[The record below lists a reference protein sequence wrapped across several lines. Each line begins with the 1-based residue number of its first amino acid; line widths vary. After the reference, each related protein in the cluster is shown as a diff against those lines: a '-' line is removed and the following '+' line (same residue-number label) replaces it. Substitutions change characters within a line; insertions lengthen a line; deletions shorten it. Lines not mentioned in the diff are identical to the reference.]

1 MQKTKIVLQLIRL
14 NYLEVNIYMTKV
26 ELLAPVG
33 DWNCLKAAVQ
43 NGADAVYFGVEQ
55 FNARMYA
62 ANFNVEDMKQV
73 IDYCKLRNVKT
84 NLTLNTLLE
93 NCEFDN
99 AVDLAKEAYKAGV
112 DAIIVQDL
120 GLAKYLID
128 NIPGLPIHASTQMTV
143 HNLQGVLKLEK
154 LGFDRV
160 VLSREL
166 SCEEIEYICKN
177 CKVEIETFIHGA
189 LCICYSGQCLFSSVV
204 GGRSGNRGKCA
215 GPCRLPY
222 ELISENAE
230 THERKSIDKGYLLS
244 TKDLCGIAY
253 LPRLIQAGVKCFKI
267 EGRMKS
273 PEYVATVTRIYRKY
287 IDMVLNND
295 DFIIDEKDINDL
307 MQVFNRGGFSDGHL
321 DSKHNRNLIFP
332 EKPSNMGIYLGTIK
346 KYNSNKGHITLQLEE
361 DLELGD
367 SISVSN
373 EASKYLVSELMIKN
387 VNQKKVSANTEVTIG
402 RMKGNIKVGDK
413 VYRISSKALSDFA
426 KASYDNCENKKIP
439 LNCTVT
445 IKKNTPISMEISTN
459 KNTCYNELYSSIYV
473 KEISNMIPIDA
484 LKTPIS
490 VERVVKQISKTTNT
504 PFSFENITVLLDDG
518 LYVPSISTLNE
529 LRRTALEKVEQ
540 EILSRAKRT
549 LLDLSRKSKES
560 ITYTPNV
567 KNPEISVLFRQLDL
581 DFDYTK
587 LDKEKITNIYVSLE
601 LFISKKY
608 SKVISYFSDNYN
620 LYIYVPSII
629 KTNYKNIA
637 LSTIEQAVMIYN
649 IKGFIVS
656 NIGDFELL
664 KKYSKDYEFIGNYTL
679 NVFNNNTMEEY
690 RKLGLSRITLSREL
704 NQELIKE
711 MLANANIN
719 TEMIVYG
726 NLPLMASSYCFLGE
740 TNKCY
745 PDCGTNCKKNNKYY
759 LKDRL
764 GFNFRVVPNSIE
776 TVTLIC
782 NSKTLSVSTKDLPV
796 NFVRLDILDESIN
809 EINEAVDKAYNR
821 EKLEGLQ
828 YTNGNL
834 YREV

>member
-1 MQKTKIVLQLIRL
+1 
-14 NYLEVNIYMTKV
+14 MTKV

-128 NIPGLPIHASTQMTV
+128 NIPRLPIHASTQMTV

>member
-1 MQKTKIVLQLIRL
+1 
-14 NYLEVNIYMTKV
+14 MTKV

-587 LDKEKITNIYVSLE
+587 LNKEKITNIYVSLE

-656 NIGDFELL
+656 NIGDFELF

>member
-1 MQKTKIVLQLIRL
+1 
-14 NYLEVNIYMTKV
+14 MTKV

-73 IDYCKLRNVKT
+73 IEYCKLRNVKT

-99 AVDLAKEAYKAGV
+99 AVDLAKEAYKTGV

-253 LPRLIQAGVKCFKI
+253 LPRLVQAGVKCFKI

-287 IDMVLNND
+287 IDMVLNNY

-439 LNCTVT
+439 LNCAVT

-540 EILSRAKRT
+540 EILSRAKKT
-549 LLDLSRKSKES
+549 LLDLSKKSKES

-567 KNPEISVLFRQLDL
+567 KNPEISVLFRQLEL

-608 SKVISYFSDNYN
+608 SKIISYFSDNYN

-796 NFVRLDILDESIN
+796 NFVRLDILDESTN

>member
-1 MQKTKIVLQLIRL
+1 
-14 NYLEVNIYMTKV
+14 MTKV

-73 IDYCKLRNVKT
+73 IEYCKLRNVKT

-99 AVDLAKEAYKAGV
+99 AVDLAKEAYKTGV

-253 LPRLIQAGVKCFKI
+253 LPRLVQAGVKCFKI

-287 IDMVLNND
+287 IDMVLNNY

-540 EILSRAKRT
+540 EILSRAKKT
-549 LLDLSRKSKES
+549 LIDLSKKSKES

-567 KNPEISVLFRQLDL
+567 KNPEISVLFRQLEL

-608 SKVISYFSDNYN
+608 SKIISYFSDNYN

>member
-1 MQKTKIVLQLIRL
+1 
-14 NYLEVNIYMTKV
+14 MTKV

-73 IDYCKLRNVKT
+73 IEYCKLRNVKT

-549 LLDLSRKSKES
+549 LLDLSKKSKES

-608 SKVISYFSDNYN
+608 SKIISYFSDNYN

-711 MLANANIN
+711 MLANANLN

-726 NLPLMASSYCFLGE
+726 NLPLMASSYCFLGK

-745 PDCGTNCKKNNKYY
+745 PNCGTNCKKNNKYY

>member
-1 MQKTKIVLQLIRL
+1 
-14 NYLEVNIYMTKV
+14 MTKV

-73 IDYCKLRNVKT
+73 IEYCKLRNVKT

-99 AVDLAKEAYKAGV
+99 AVDLAKEAYKTGV

-253 LPRLIQAGVKCFKI
+253 LPRLVQAGVKCFKI

-287 IDMVLNND
+287 IDMVLNNY

-540 EILSRAKRT
+540 EILSRAKKT
-549 LLDLSRKSKES
+549 LLDLSKKSKES

-567 KNPEISVLFRQLDL
+567 KNPEISVLFRQLEL
-581 DFDYTK
+581 DFDYIK

-608 SKVISYFSDNYN
+608 SKIISYFSDNYN

>member
-1 MQKTKIVLQLIRL
+1 
-14 NYLEVNIYMTKV
+14 MTKV

>member
-1 MQKTKIVLQLIRL
+1 
-14 NYLEVNIYMTKV
+14 MTKV

-73 IDYCKLRNVKT
+73 IEYCKLRNVKT

-99 AVDLAKEAYKAGV
+99 AVDLAKEAYKTGV

-253 LPRLIQAGVKCFKI
+253 LPRLVQAGVKCFKI

-287 IDMVLNND
+287 IDMVLNNY

-387 VNQKKVSANTEVTIG
+387 VNQKKISANTEVTIG

-549 LLDLSRKSKES
+549 LLDLSKKSKES

-567 KNPEISVLFRQLDL
+567 KNPEISVLFRQLEL

-608 SKVISYFSDNYN
+608 SKIISYFSDNYN

-796 NFVRLDILDESIN
+796 NFVRLDILNESIN

>member
-1 MQKTKIVLQLIRL
+1 
-14 NYLEVNIYMTKV
+14 MTKV

-73 IDYCKLRNVKT
+73 IEYCKLRNVKT

-99 AVDLAKEAYKAGV
+99 AVDLAKESYKTGV

-295 DFIIDEKDINDL
+295 DFIIDEKDINNL

-549 LLDLSRKSKES
+549 LLDLSKKSKES

-567 KNPEISVLFRQLDL
+567 KNPEISVLFRQLEL

-608 SKVISYFSDNYN
+608 SKIISYFSDNYN

-796 NFVRLDILDESIN
+796 NFVRLDILNESIN

>member
-1 MQKTKIVLQLIRL
+1 MRKP
-14 NYLEVNIYMTKV
+14 
-26 ELLAPVG
+26 ELLSPAG
-33 DWNCLKAAVQ
+33 DFECLKAAVQ
-43 NGADAVYFGVEQ
+43 NGANSVYFGSTLFSARASAGNFDNEQ
-55 FNARMYA
+55 LKNAI
-62 ANFNVEDMKQV
+62 Q
-73 IDYCKLRNVKT
+73 YCKLRNVKT

-321 DSKHNRNLIFP
+321 NSKHNRNLIFP

-540 EILSRAKRT
+540 EILSRAKKT
-549 LLDLSRKSKES
+549 LLDLSKKSKES

-567 KNPEISVLFRQLDL
+567 KNPEISVLFRQLEL

-608 SKVISYFSDNYN
+608 SKIISYFSDNYN

>member
-1 MQKTKIVLQLIRL
+1 
-14 NYLEVNIYMTKV
+14 MTKV

-549 LLDLSRKSKES
+549 LLDLSKKSKES

-567 KNPEISVLFRQLDL
+567 K
-581 DFDYTK
+581 
-587 LDKEKITNIYVSLE
+587 
-601 LFISKKY
+601 
-608 SKVISYFSDNYN
+608 
-620 LYIYVPSII
+620 
-629 KTNYKNIA
+629 
-637 LSTIEQAVMIYN
+637 
-649 IKGFIVS
+649 
-656 NIGDFELL
+656 IGRA
-664 KKYSKDYEFIGNYTL
+664 SC
-679 NVFNNNTMEEY
+679 
-690 RKLGLSRITLSREL
+690 RE
-704 NQELIKE
+704 
-711 MLANANIN
+711 
-719 TEMIVYG
+719 
-726 NLPLMASSYCFLGE
+726 
-740 TNKCY
+740 
-745 PDCGTNCKKNNKYY
+745 
-759 LKDRL
+759 
-764 GFNFRVVPNSIE
+764 RV
-776 TVTLIC
+776 
-782 NSKTLSVSTKDLPV
+782 
-796 NFVRLDILDESIN
+796 
-809 EINEAVDKAYNR
+809 
-821 EKLEGLQ
+821 
-828 YTNGNL
+828 
-834 YREV
+834 

>member
-1 MQKTKIVLQLIRL
+1 
-14 NYLEVNIYMTKV
+14 MTKV

-321 DSKHNRNLIFP
+321 DSKHNGNLIFP

-439 LNCTVT
+439 LSCTVT

-726 NLPLMASSYCFLGE
+726 NLPLMSSSYCFLGE

-745 PDCGTNCKKNNKYY
+745 PNCGTNCKKNNKYY

-809 EINEAVDKAYNR
+809 EINDAVNKAYNR

>member
-1 MQKTKIVLQLIRL
+1 
-14 NYLEVNIYMTKV
+14 MTKV

-73 IDYCKLRNVKT
+73 IEYCKLRNVKT

-99 AVDLAKEAYKAGV
+99 AVDLAKEAYKTGV

-253 LPRLIQAGVKCFKI
+253 LPRLVQAGVKCFKI

-287 IDMVLNND
+287 IDMVLNNY

-504 PFSFENITVLLDDG
+504 PFSFENITVLLNDG

-540 EILSRAKRT
+540 EILSRAKKT
-549 LLDLSRKSKES
+549 LLDLSKKSKES

-567 KNPEISVLFRQLDL
+567 KNPEISVLFRQLEL

-608 SKVISYFSDNYN
+608 SKIISYFSDNYN

>member
-1 MQKTKIVLQLIRL
+1 
-14 NYLEVNIYMTKV
+14 MTKV

-99 AVDLAKEAYKAGV
+99 AVDLAKEAYKAGI

-166 SCEEIEYICKN
+166 SCDEIEYICKN

-189 LCICYSGQCLFSSVV
+189 LCICYSGQCLFSSIV

-367 SISVSN
+367 SVSVSN

-426 KASYDNCENKKIP
+426 KASYNNCENKKIP

-549 LLDLSRKSKES
+549 LLDLSKKSKES

-608 SKVISYFSDNYN
+608 SKIISYFSDNYN

-637 LSTIEQAVMIYN
+637 LSTIEQAIMVYN
-649 IKGFIVS
+649 IKGFVIS
-656 NIGDFELL
+656 NIGDLELL

-726 NLPLMASSYCFLGE
+726 NLPLMSSSYCFLGK

-796 NFVRLDILDESIN
+796 NFVRLDILDESID

>member
-1 MQKTKIVLQLIRL
+1 
-14 NYLEVNIYMTKV
+14 MTKV

-637 LSTIEQAVMIYN
+637 LSTIEQAIMVYN

-711 MLANANIN
+711 MLANANID

-726 NLPLMASSYCFLGE
+726 NLPLMASSYCFLGK

>member
-1 MQKTKIVLQLIRL
+1 
-14 NYLEVNIYMTKV
+14 MTKV

-295 DFIIDEKDINDL
+295 NFIIDEKDINDL

>member
-1 MQKTKIVLQLIRL
+1 
-14 NYLEVNIYMTKV
+14 MTKV

-656 NIGDFELL
+656 NIGDFELF

-745 PDCGTNCKKNNKYY
+745 PNCGTNCKKNNKYY

>member
-1 MQKTKIVLQLIRL
+1 
-14 NYLEVNIYMTKV
+14 MTKV

-73 IDYCKLRNVKT
+73 IEYCKLRNVKT

-99 AVDLAKEAYKAGV
+99 AVDLAKEAYKTGV

-253 LPRLIQAGVKCFKI
+253 LPRLVQAGVKCFKI

-287 IDMVLNND
+287 IDMVLNNY

-346 KYNSNKGHITLQLEE
+346 KYNSNKCHITLQLEE

-540 EILSRAKRT
+540 EILSRAKKT
-549 LLDLSRKSKES
+549 LLDLSKKSKES

-567 KNPEISVLFRQLDL
+567 KNPEISVLFRQLEL

-796 NFVRLDILDESIN
+796 NFVRLDILDESID

>member
-1 MQKTKIVLQLIRL
+1 
-14 NYLEVNIYMTKV
+14 MTKV

-73 IDYCKLRNVKT
+73 IEYCKLRNVKT

-99 AVDLAKEAYKAGV
+99 AVDLAKEAYKTGV

-253 LPRLIQAGVKCFKI
+253 LPRLVQAGVKCFKI

-287 IDMVLNND
+287 IDMVLNNY

-426 KASYDNCENKKIP
+426 KACYDNCENKKIP

-549 LLDLSRKSKES
+549 LLDLSKKSKES

-567 KNPEISVLFRQLDL
+567 KNPEISVLFRQLEL

-608 SKVISYFSDNYN
+608 SKIISYFSDNYN

-796 NFVRLDILDESIN
+796 NFVRLDILNESIN

>member
-1 MQKTKIVLQLIRL
+1 
-14 NYLEVNIYMTKV
+14 MTKV

-166 SCEEIEYICKN
+166 SCDEIEYICKN

-189 LCICYSGQCLFSSVV
+189 LCICYSGQCLFSSIV

-273 PEYVATVTRIYRKY
+273 PEYVATVTRIYRRY

-540 EILSRAKRT
+540 EILSRAKKT
-549 LLDLSRKSKES
+549 LLDLSKKSKES

-567 KNPEISVLFRQLDL
+567 KNPEISVLFRQLEL

-608 SKVISYFSDNYN
+608 SKIISYFSDNYN

>member
-1 MQKTKIVLQLIRL
+1 
-14 NYLEVNIYMTKV
+14 MTKV

-549 LLDLSRKSKES
+549 LLDLSKKSKES

-620 LYIYVPSII
+620 LYIYIPSII

-711 MLANANIN
+711 MLANANLN

-726 NLPLMASSYCFLGE
+726 NLPLMASSYCFLGK

-745 PDCGTNCKKNNKYY
+745 PNCGTNCKKNNKYY

>member
-1 MQKTKIVLQLIRL
+1 
-14 NYLEVNIYMTKV
+14 MTKV

-413 VYRISSKALSDFA
+413 VYRISSKDLSDFA

-637 LSTIEQAVMIYN
+637 LSTVEQAIMIYN

-726 NLPLMASSYCFLGE
+726 NLPLMASSYCFLGK

-745 PDCGTNCKKNNKYY
+745 PNCGTNCKKNNKYY

-796 NFVRLDILDESIN
+796 NIVRLDILDESIN

>member
-1 MQKTKIVLQLIRL
+1 
-14 NYLEVNIYMTKV
+14 MTKV

-361 DLELGD
+361 DLELVD

>member
-1 MQKTKIVLQLIRL
+1 
-14 NYLEVNIYMTKV
+14 MTKV

-99 AVDLAKEAYKAGV
+99 AVDLAKETYKAGV

-549 LLDLSRKSKES
+549 LLDLSKKSKES

-608 SKVISYFSDNYN
+608 SKIISYFSDNYN

-711 MLANANIN
+711 MLANANLN

-726 NLPLMASSYCFLGE
+726 NLPLMASSYCFLGK

-745 PDCGTNCKKNNKYY
+745 PNCGTNCKKNNKYY

>member
-1 MQKTKIVLQLIRL
+1 
-14 NYLEVNIYMTKV
+14 MTKV

-73 IDYCKLRNVKT
+73 IEYCKLRNVKT

-549 LLDLSRKSKES
+549 LLDLSKKSKES

-608 SKVISYFSDNYN
+608 SKIISYFSDNYN

-796 NFVRLDILDESIN
+796 NFVRLDILNESIN

>member
-1 MQKTKIVLQLIRL
+1 
-14 NYLEVNIYMTKV
+14 MTKV

-73 IDYCKLRNVKT
+73 IEYCKLRNVKT

-99 AVDLAKEAYKAGV
+99 AVDLAKEAYKTGV

-253 LPRLIQAGVKCFKI
+253 LPRLVQAGVKCFKI

-287 IDMVLNND
+287 IDMVLNNY

-540 EILSRAKRT
+540 EILSRAKKT
-549 LLDLSRKSKES
+549 LLDLSKKSKES

-608 SKVISYFSDNYN
+608 SKIISYFSDNYN

>member
-1 MQKTKIVLQLIRL
+1 
-14 NYLEVNIYMTKV
+14 MTKV

-166 SCEEIEYICKN
+166 SCEEIDYICKN

>member
-1 MQKTKIVLQLIRL
+1 
-14 NYLEVNIYMTKV
+14 MTKV

-62 ANFNVEDMKQV
+62 ANFNIEDMKQV

-99 AVDLAKEAYKAGV
+99 AVDLAKEAYKTGV

-166 SCEEIEYICKN
+166 SCDEIEYICKN

-189 LCICYSGQCLFSSVV
+189 LCICYSGQCLFSSIV

-273 PEYVATVTRIYRKY
+273 PEYVATVTRIYRRY

-367 SISVSN
+367 SVSVSN

-413 VYRISSKALSDFA
+413 VYRISSKTLSDFA

-549 LLDLSRKSKES
+549 LLDLSKKSKES

-726 NLPLMASSYCFLGE
+726 NLPLMASSYCFLGK

>member
-1 MQKTKIVLQLIRL
+1 
-14 NYLEVNIYMTKV
+14 MTKV

-73 IDYCKLRNVKT
+73 IEYCKLRNVKT

-99 AVDLAKEAYKAGV
+99 AVDLAKEAYKTGV

-253 LPRLIQAGVKCFKI
+253 LPRLVQAGVKCFKI

-287 IDMVLNND
+287 IDMVLNNY

-413 VYRISSKALSDFA
+413 VYRISSKALSAFA

-540 EILSRAKRT
+540 EILSRAKKT
-549 LLDLSRKSKES
+549 LLDLSKKSKES

-567 KNPEISVLFRQLDL
+567 KNPEISVLFRQLEL

-608 SKVISYFSDNYN
+608 SKIISYFSDNYN

>member
-1 MQKTKIVLQLIRL
+1 
-14 NYLEVNIYMTKV
+14 MTKV

-73 IDYCKLRNVKT
+73 IEYCKLRNVKT

-99 AVDLAKEAYKAGV
+99 AVDLAKEAYKTGV

-253 LPRLIQAGVKCFKI
+253 LPRLVQAGVKCFKI

-287 IDMVLNND
+287 IDMVLNNY

-361 DLELGD
+361 DVELGD

-549 LLDLSRKSKES
+549 LLDLSKKSKES

-567 KNPEISVLFRQLDL
+567 KNPEISVLFRQLEL

-608 SKVISYFSDNYN
+608 SKIISYFSDNYN

-796 NFVRLDILDESIN
+796 NFVRLDILNESIN

>member
-1 MQKTKIVLQLIRL
+1 
-14 NYLEVNIYMTKV
+14 MTKV

-73 IDYCKLRNVKT
+73 IEYCKLRNVKT
-84 NLTLNTLLE
+84 NLTLDTLLE

-99 AVDLAKEAYKAGV
+99 AVDLAKEAYKTGV

-253 LPRLIQAGVKCFKI
+253 LPRLVQAGVKCFKI

-287 IDMVLNND
+287 IDMVLNNY

-540 EILSRAKRT
+540 EILSRAKKT
-549 LLDLSRKSKES
+549 LLDLSKKSKES

-567 KNPEISVLFRQLDL
+567 KNPEISVLFRQLEL

-608 SKVISYFSDNYN
+608 SKIISYFSDNYN

>member
-1 MQKTKIVLQLIRL
+1 
-14 NYLEVNIYMTKV
+14 MTKV

-253 LPRLIQAGVKCFKI
+253 LPRLVQAGVKCFKI

-287 IDMVLNND
+287 IDMVLNNY

-567 KNPEISVLFRQLDL
+567 KNPEISVLFRQLEL

-726 NLPLMASSYCFLGE
+726 NLPLMASSYCFLGK

-745 PDCGTNCKKNNKYY
+745 PNCGTNCKKNNKYY

>member
-1 MQKTKIVLQLIRL
+1 
-14 NYLEVNIYMTKV
+14 MTKV

-73 IDYCKLRNVKT
+73 IEYCKLRNVKT

-99 AVDLAKEAYKAGV
+99 AVDLAKEAYKTGV

-253 LPRLIQAGVKCFKI
+253 LPRLVQAGVKCFKI

-287 IDMVLNND
+287 IDMVLNNY

-402 RMKGNIKVGDK
+402 RMK
-413 VYRISSKALSDFA
+413 A
-426 KASYDNCENKKIP
+426 
-439 LNCTVT
+439 
-445 IKKNTPISMEISTN
+445 
-459 KNTCYNELYSSIYV
+459 
-473 KEISNMIPIDA
+473 
-484 LKTPIS
+484 
-490 VERVVKQISKTTNT
+490 ISK
-504 PFSFENITVLLDDG
+504 
-518 LYVPSISTLNE
+518 
-529 LRRTALEKVEQ
+529 LEIRFTEF
-540 EILSRAKRT
+540 L
-549 LLDLSRKSKES
+549 
-560 ITYTPNV
+560 V
-567 KNPEISVLFRQLDL
+567 KL
-581 DFDYTK
+581 
-587 LDKEKITNIYVSLE
+587 
-601 LFISKKY
+601 
-608 SKVISYFSDNYN
+608 
-620 LYIYVPSII
+620 
-629 KTNYKNIA
+629 
-637 LSTIEQAVMIYN
+637 
-649 IKGFIVS
+649 
-656 NIGDFELL
+656 
-664 KKYSKDYEFIGNYTL
+664 
-679 NVFNNNTMEEY
+679 
-690 RKLGLSRITLSREL
+690 
-704 NQELIKE
+704 
-711 MLANANIN
+711 
-719 TEMIVYG
+719 
-726 NLPLMASSYCFLGE
+726 
-740 TNKCY
+740 
-745 PDCGTNCKKNNKYY
+745 
-759 LKDRL
+759 
-764 GFNFRVVPNSIE
+764 
-776 TVTLIC
+776 
-782 NSKTLSVSTKDLPV
+782 
-796 NFVRLDILDESIN
+796 
-809 EINEAVDKAYNR
+809 
-821 EKLEGLQ
+821 
-828 YTNGNL
+828 
-834 YREV
+834 

>member
-1 MQKTKIVLQLIRL
+1 
-14 NYLEVNIYMTKV
+14 MTKV

-154 LGFDRV
+154 LGFNRV

-189 LCICYSGQCLFSSVV
+189 LCICYSGQCLFSSIV

>member
-1 MQKTKIVLQLIRL
+1 
-14 NYLEVNIYMTKV
+14 MTKV

-73 IDYCKLRNVKT
+73 IEYCKLRNVKT

-99 AVDLAKEAYKAGV
+99 AVDLAKEAYKTGV

-253 LPRLIQAGVKCFKI
+253 LPRLVQAGVKCFKI

-287 IDMVLNND
+287 IDMVLNNY

-567 KNPEISVLFRQLDL
+567 KNPEISVLFRQLAL

-664 KKYSKDYEFIGNYTL
+664 KKYSKDDYEFIGNYTL

-690 RKLGLSRITLSREL
+690 RKLGISRITLSREL

-726 NLPLMASSYCFLGE
+726 NLPLMASSYCFLGK

-745 PDCGTNCKKNNKYY
+745 PNCGTNCKKNNKYY

>member
-1 MQKTKIVLQLIRL
+1 
-14 NYLEVNIYMTKV
+14 MTKV

-215 GPCRLPY
+215 GPCRLAY

-287 IDMVLNND
+287 IDTVLNND

-426 KASYDNCENKKIP
+426 KTSYDNCENKKIP

-587 LDKEKITNIYVSLE
+587 LNKEKITNIYVSLE

-711 MLANANIN
+711 MLAHANIN

>member
-1 MQKTKIVLQLIRL
+1 
-14 NYLEVNIYMTKV
+14 MTKV

-776 TVTLIC
+776 TVILIC

>member
-1 MQKTKIVLQLIRL
+1 
-14 NYLEVNIYMTKV
+14 MTKV

-295 DFIIDEKDINDL
+295 NFIIDEKDINDL

-549 LLDLSRKSKES
+549 LLDLSKKSKES

-608 SKVISYFSDNYN
+608 SKIISYFSDNYN

-711 MLANANIN
+711 MLANANLN

-726 NLPLMASSYCFLGE
+726 NLPLMASSYCFLGK

-745 PDCGTNCKKNNKYY
+745 PNCGTNCKKNNKYY

-782 NSKTLSVSTKDLPV
+782 NSKTLSISTKDLPV
-796 NFVRLDILDESIN
+796 NLVRLDILDESIN